1 MSARSKARKRALD
14 VLYEADIR
22 GSDPTVVL
30 AGGIERRAQAD
41 EPALNAYVSELVEG
55 VQAHR
60 ERIDEVLSS
69 YSMGWTLDRMPAVD
83 RCVLRIGAYEILWRE
98 DIPDSVAIAEAVALA
113 QDLSTDESPSFVNG
127 LLARVSEVKPRLDIH
142 PDVRS

>member
-83 RCVLRIGAYEILWRE
+83 RSVLRIGTYEILWRE

-127 LLARVSEVKPRLDIH
+127 LLARVSEVKPRLDIE
-142 PDVRS
+142 PDVRA